1 MHILSKNVADQEAYM
16 NHIINKRFFCNF
28 LQREGALKLWKKVN
42 KRNNSIFL
50 CTSVDMWILL
60 SNWELSS
67 NRTFV
72 WTTLHHKWNNYLK
85 QINQL
90 NHEGINSFD

>member
-1 MHILSKNVADQEAYM
+1 M

-28 LQREGALKLWKKVN
+28 LQREGALELWKKVN

-50 CTSVDMWILL
+50 CASVDMWILL

-67 NRTFV
+67 NRTVV

-85 QINQL
+85 HINQL